1 MSGRG
6 VALRVEVPGDQE
18 NASHPSDEGRNG
30 EPESSRWSR
39 YLQSPTQVFG
49 QAMEKTF
56 KLTNKKNGPAPSER
70 SRTSVDPYRRAA
82 MDAQYRTDLSLQH
95 ESTPVTTPAASG
107 FGGWLGGKAKGS
119 GDKEQEF
126 REIHFNP
133 SAGPVP
139 TPIPETNRVVTS
151 KYNIIT
157 FVPIFLFEMF
167 SRVAYLYF
175 LIQASLS
182 WWSVVS
188 PYSGV
193 GATAALV
200 FVLLVAA
207 VKAIWED
214 SKRHQEDQRMNKSI
228 AHRLKEDGSV
238 EDIQWTDVQVGD
250 ALVVRDDENF
260 PADLLC
266 LWSSLDDNVCFIR
279 TTNLD
284 GETNLKIR
292 KPLDFKG
299 MTINSKEEILNLD
312 LTLKAEPPN
321 KNLHKFKGS
330 AIVRSRALASSVSQA
345 SAEDENGVASV
356 EVAVTM
362 NEMLLRGCTL
372 KNSKEIVGLVVY
384 TGKHSRIQ
392 MNATKTPLKV
402 GK

>member
-1 MSGRG
+1 M
-6 VALRVEVPGDQE
+6 ALRVEVPGGDNE
-18 NASHPSDEGRNG
+18 NTSHPSDGNNG
-30 EPESSRWSR
+30 GPESSRWTR
-39 YLQSPTQVFG
+39 YLQSPSQVFG
-49 QAMEKTF
+49 QAVEKA
-56 KLTNKKNGPAPSER
+56 KLTSKKNGPSPSER

-95 ESTPVTTPAASG
+95 ESTPATTPAASG
-107 FGGWLGGKAKGS
+107 FGGWRGGKGKGTGS
-119 GDKEQEF
+119 GGKEQEY
-126 REIHFNP
+126 REIHFHP
-133 SAGPVP
+133 LAGPVP
-139 TPIPETNRVVTS
+139 APIPETNRVVTS
-151 KYNIIT
+151 KYNVIT
-157 FVPIFLFEMF
+157 FIPIFLFEMF

-188 PYSGV
+188 PYSGI

-299 MTINSKEEILNLD
+299 ITINSKEEILKLD

-330 AIVRSRALASSVSQA
+330 AIVRSSELNLAPHVQSA
-345 SAEDENGVASV
+345 SDENGKPLV